1 MAGRAAAATC
11 ERGSIRP
18 RGPPRA
24 STATPLRPDPLHM
37 TASGIDGAA
46 RPRGGMGLPV
56 EAGAGPERAR
66 PRTTGCFPDSTVL
79 LLPGTGGPAQRP
91 DRDARRARLVVF
103 RTFGT
108 RNASVPSESDVW
120 TRQLRFV
127 MPITVCTRMLRVGDE
142 HLLGYKRA

>member
-1 MAGRAAAATC
+1 MGRTPIYRYPELDLLRLAGVSGGSAQPVLHHRRNVAGRAAAATC

-56 EAGAGPERAR
+56 EAGPERAR

-79 LLPGTGGPAQRP
+79 LLPGTGGPGPA
-91 DRDARRARLVVF
+91 A
-103 RTFGT
+103 
-108 RNASVPSESDVW
+108 
-120 TRQLRFV
+120 
-127 MPITVCTRMLRVGDE
+127 
-142 HLLGYKRA
+142 